1 MSRRRLGLR
10 WERRACAFLKDQ
22 GIRILDTGYQCRF
35 GEIDVIG
42 LDAKTLLIIEVR
54 ARGRGSVV
62 SALETV
68 DASKRRKL
76 VRTARH
82 LLMHRPEWSEHPVRF
97 DVIAIENIDS
107 SQARYQWIRNAFDAG
122 ATF

>member
-10 WERRACAFLKDQ
+10 WERRACAFLKNR
-22 GIRILDTGYQCRF
+22 GIKILDTGYRCRF

-42 LDAKTLLIIEVR
+42 LDGQTLTIIEVR
-54 ARGRGSVV
+54 ARGSGSVA

-68 DASKRRKL
+68 DNRKRRKL

-82 LLMHRPEWSEHPVRF
+82 LLMQHPEWSEHPVRF

-107 SQARYQWIRNAFDAG
+107 SKARYEWIRNAFDAE
-122 ATF
+122 AAS